1 MKLTMATNI
10 YLSLGGNLGNTLEI
24 FKNVYP
30 ILEKKIGPILQF
42 SSIYQTK
49 AWGNTNQADF
59 LNQVLELMTELTPQE
74 LIAELLAI
82 ESELGRVRKQQWEAR
97 IIDLDILFYGDQI
110 VQESNLQIP
119 HPFLP
124 QRKFVLIPLA
134 EIASAFIHP
143 ALKKNMS
150 TLESECPDS
159 SEVTKLS
166 L

>member
-30 ILEKKIGPILQF
+30 ILEKKIGPILHF
-42 SSIYQTK
+42 SSLYQTK
-49 AWGNTNQADF
+49 AWGNTQQADF
-59 LNQVLELMTELTPQE
+59 LNQVLELSTDLNPQE
-74 LIAELLAI
+74 LITQILGI
-82 ESELGRVRKQQWEAR
+82 ESELGRVRKQTWEAR
-97 IIDLDILFYGDQI
+97 IIDLDILFYGNQI

-134 EIASAFIHP
+134 EIAPNLIHP
-143 ALKKNMS
+143 ILQKSIA
-150 TLESECPDS
+150 TLLIDCPDS
-159 SEVTKLS
+159 SEVKQLE